1 MLTAQDATNGI
12 EPLGAQGC
20 GLKPLAKGN
29 YARVL
34 VKEARTMS
42 I

>member
-1 MLTAQDATNGI
+1 MLTAHNATNGI
-12 EPLGAQGC
+12 EPLGAQRN
-20 GLKPLAKGN
+20 GLKPLEKGN

-34 VKEARTMS
+34 VKEARTVS